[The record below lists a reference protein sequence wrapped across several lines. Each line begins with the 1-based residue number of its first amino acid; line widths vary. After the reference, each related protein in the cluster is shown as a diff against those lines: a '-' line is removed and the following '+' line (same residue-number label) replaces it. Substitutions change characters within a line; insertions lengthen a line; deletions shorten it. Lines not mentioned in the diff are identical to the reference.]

1 MEPSPNMLKLN
12 PEQQEAVNHGDGP
25 LLIIAGPGSGKTR
38 VITQRIVH
46 LLESAASDP
55 RASPLQPK
63 NILALTFTEKAALE
77 MKVRVSQALPELTST
92 PHISTF
98 HSFCYEVL
106 RQWHFERRLLDKVD
120 VWIFLRRRMSL
131 LGLEFY
137 QKLAE
142 PGAFLHDLNEFFSR
156 CQDSLVSPGDFDAYV
171 LACEQKFLS
180 QHPAA
185 AGQTSGA
192 RQPVALSTAAGR
204 SAPMRSSPV
213 TGPDGVAPLSPE
225 NQTAWEEIL
234 KKKELARV
242 FQNSTRLI
250 EDASYSSLGSL
261 ISETVR
267 LWTYH
272 PEALDRAQSQFKV
285 VLVDEFQDTN
295 FGQVELLRL
304 LVAPPY
310 PITAVGDD
318 DQAIYRFRGASHGAF
333 EMFSKVFPRHR
344 TIYLNRNYRSTARI
358 LRVADSVIAH
368 NNRYEQKPRLQTE
381 KDDGDRIFLL
391 NSPDYPSEA
400 AWVAE
405 EIQRLAREGRSLAEI
420 AVLYRAHSHR
430 DLLVEELRRRGIP
443 FSIRGLSILNMPV
456 LRDIAAYLGVI
467 HSPHDN
473 IGLTRIL
480 ADPRWHFP
488 PEFAQRVRLHAASNH
503 CSIHDAL
510 QAAGASGSD
519 LREAIAASGWSELE
533 KLLRELRGF
542 SRSAPVTPIL
552 NRITEALGFTFVPGD
567 PRLDALETFRKFV
580 KEWEEKSETRRLA
593 EFMEYFNYF
602 SEAGGKL
609 EAPEPAESGQSVKL
623 MTVHAAK
630 GLEFP
635 VVFILGVARLRF
647 PSTERK
653 PVIGFPDQ
661 LHRGPMPP
669 GDIHIQE
676 ERRLFYVAITRAMQ
690 QLYISS
696 VAKSERQRSKFIDDL
711 LANTAVAAQDLE
723 MIAVSSVGS
732 TAGPAGS
739 AKNGKRAS
747 AAADKAAPAHWS
759 LGKNNQKL
767 SQDPPNLY
775 QGNLFGGI
783 EQGHGNHF
791 SPIRHWAAYPVP
803 VENDEKISLSAT
815 SAEDYLQCPLK
826 YKFAHLMRIPP
837 GPQPALTFGNLMHQ
851 SVRHYFELHS
861 QGLPSVEEVERF
873 YLSGWRSAGFDDDY
887 QEESYKKAGLEQ
899 LRGFVEAHNKTAIDT
914 AKVRTE
920 QQFSLDFGDLKLE
933 GRIDQVNEI
942 ELKGRSQQELTDYKT
957 GRPRSAKDADQS
969 LQLSVYA
976 LAARELYGSIPARL
990 TFYNLT
996 DNRAV
1001 STVRTEEKL
1010 RESLDQLRGVAR
1022 EIRGGSFGAKPG
1034 FLCRWCNFISI
1045 CPAHE
1050 QER

>member
-12 PEQQEAVNHGDGP
+12 PEQQQAVNHGDGP

-38 VITQRIVH
+38 VITQRIVR
-46 LLESAASDP
+46 LLERAASDP
-55 RASPLQPK
+55 KASPLQPE

-77 MKVRVSQALPELTST
+77 MKVRVSEALPEMVST

-137 QKLAE
+137 QKLVE

-156 CQDSLVSPGDFDAYV
+156 CQDSLVSPKVFEAYV

-192 RQPVALSTAAGR
+192 RQAAALSAAAGR
-204 SAPMRSSPV
+204 SAAIRPSSL
-213 TGPDGVAPLSPE
+213 TGRDGVAPLSPE
-225 NQTAWEEIL
+225 DQTAWEEIL

-242 FQNSTRLI
+242 FQTSTRLI
-250 EDASYSSLGSL
+250 EDATYSSLGSL

-267 LWTYH
+267 LWNHH
-272 PEALDRAQSQFKV
+272 PEALERVQSQFKH

-295 FGQVELLRL
+295 YGQVELLRL

-333 EMFSKVFPRHR
+333 EMFSKAFPRHR

-358 LRVADSVIAH
+358 LRVADAVIAH
-368 NNRYEQKPRLQTE
+368 NNRYEQKPGLQAE

-391 NSPDYPSEA
+391 NFPDYPSEA

-405 EIQRLAREGRSLAEI
+405 EIQRLAREGRALAEI

-430 DLLVEELRRRGIP
+430 DLLIDELRRRGIP

-456 LRDIAAYLGVI
+456 LRDVAAYLSVI
-467 HSPHDN
+467 HLPHDN
-473 IGLTRIL
+473 IGMTRIL
-480 ADPRWHFP
+480 ADPRWHIS
-488 PEFAQRVRLHAASNH
+488 PELAQKIRLHAASNH
-503 CSIHDAL
+503 CSIHDVL
-510 QAAGASGSD
+510 QAARISGLD
-519 LREAIAASGWSELE
+519 GDIAASGWSGLE
-533 KLLRELRGF
+533 ELLRELRGF

-552 NRITEALGFTFVPGD
+552 NRITDALGFTFVAGD

-580 KEWEEKSETRRLA
+580 SEWEEKSETRRLA

-609 EAPEPAESGQSVKL
+609 EAPEPPQSEQAVKL

-635 VVFILGVARLRF
+635 VVFILSVARLRF

-653 PVIGFPDQ
+653 PVIEFPDE

-676 ERRLFYVAITRAMQ
+676 ERRLFYVAITRAMR

-696 VAKSERQRSKFIDDL
+696 VAKSERQRSRFIDDL
-711 LANTAVAAQDLE
+711 LANAVIAAQDLE
-723 MIAVSSVGS
+723 MIAVSSSDPKVNQAARGR
-732 TAGPAGS
+732 
-739 AKNGKRAS
+739 NGKASLATGNKRATALAS
-747 AAADKAAPAHWS
+747 P
-759 LGKNNQKL
+759 GKEHQRL
-767 SQDPPNLY
+767 SETRQDLH
-775 QGNLFGGI
+775 QASLFGEI
-783 EQGHGNHF
+783 EHRAGDRSLIHD
-791 SPIRHWAAYPVP
+791 WAAYAVP
-803 VENDEKISLSAT
+803 VENGEKISLSAT

-826 YKFAHLMRIPP
+826 YKFAHLMQIPP
-837 GPQPALTFGNLMHQ
+837 GPQPALTFGSLMHQ
-851 SVRHYFELHS
+851 SVRYYFELRR
-861 QGLPSVEEVERF
+861 QGLPSMQEMESF
-873 YLSGWRSAGFDDDY
+873 YLSGWRSAGFGDDY

-899 LRGFVEAHNKTAIDT
+899 LHGFVESHNKVAMNPEGTQM
-914 AKVRTE
+914 E
-920 QQFSLDFGDLKLE
+920 QPFSLDFGDLKLE

-942 ELKGRSQQELTDYKT
+942 ELKGHTQHELIDYKT
-957 GRPRSAKDADQS
+957 GRPRTLKDADQS

-976 LAARELYGSIPARL
+976 LAARELYGTIPARL

-1010 RESLDQLRGVAR
+1010 RESLDQLREVAR
-1022 EIRGGSFGAKPG
+1022 EIRGNSFEAKPG

-1050 QER
+1050 QE

>member
-12 PEQQEAVNHGDGP
+12 PEQQEAVDHGDGP

-46 LLESAASDP
+46 LLEGPASDP
-55 RASPLQPK
+55 QASPLQPE

-131 LGLEFY
+131 LGLDFY

-156 CQDSLVSPGDFDAYV
+156 CQDSLVSPADFDAYV
-171 LACEQKFLS
+171 LAFEQKYLS

-185 AGQTSGA
+185 AGQTSVA
-192 RQPVALSTAAGR
+192 RQPAAFSAAARGSAAARPSSATAPDR
-204 SAPMRSSPV
+204 
-213 TGPDGVAPLSPE
+213 TGPLSPE
-225 NQTAWEEIL
+225 DQAAWQEIL

-261 ISETVR
+261 MSETVR
-267 LWTYH
+267 LWTQH
-272 PEALDRAQSQFKV
+272 PEALDRVQRQFKV

-295 FGQVELLRL
+295 YGQAELLRL
-304 LVAPPY
+304 LVTPPY

-333 EMFSKVFPRHR
+333 EMFSQVFPRHR

-368 NNRYEQKPRLQTE
+368 NIRYEKKPRLQTE

-391 NSPDYPSEA
+391 NSPDYQSEA
-400 AWVAE
+400 AWAGE
-405 EIQRLAREGRSLAEI
+405 EIQRLAREGRPLAEI

-443 FSIRGLSILNMPV
+443 FSIRGLSILKMPV
-456 LRDIAAYLGVI
+456 LRDVAAYLSVI
-467 HSPHDN
+467 HLPHDN
-473 IGLTRIL
+473 IGMTRIL
-480 ADPRWHFP
+480 ADPRWHIS
-488 PEFAQRVRLHAASNH
+488 PELAQKIRLHAASSH
-503 CSIHDAL
+503 CSIHDVL
-510 QAAGASGSD
+510 QAAGASGLGS
-519 LREAIAASGWSELE
+519 EIAASGWGGLD
-533 KLLRELRGF
+533 KLLRELRSF
-542 SRSAPVTPIL
+542 SRTAPVTPIL
-552 NRITEALGFTFVPGD
+552 NRITEGLGFTFVPGD
-567 PRLDALETFRKFV
+567 ARLDALETFRKFV
-580 KEWEEKSETRRLA
+580 IEWEENSETRRLA
-593 EFMEYFNYF
+593 EFIEYFNYF
-602 SEAGGKL
+602 GEAGGKL
-609 EAPEPAESGQSVKL
+609 EAPAPAESEQAVKL

-635 VVFILGVARLRF
+635 VVFILSVARLRF

-653 PVIGFPDQ
+653 PVIEFPDE
-661 LHRGPMPP
+661 LHRGPTPP

-676 ERRLFYVAITRAMQ
+676 ERRLFYVAITRAMR

-696 VAKSERQRSKFIDDL
+696 VAKFERQRSRFIDDL
-711 LANTAVAAQDLE
+711 LAHALIAAQDLE
-723 MIAVSSVGS
+723 VIAV
-732 TAGPAGS
+732 PAIDPKSGQPGS
-739 AKNGKRAS
+739 AKNGKRS
-747 AAADKAAPAHWS
+747 SIKVDKGAPAHRS
-759 LGKNNQKL
+759 LGKQNQRL
-767 SQDPPNLY
+767 SQDQSSLY
-775 QGNLFGGI
+775 QGNLFGGTG
-783 EQGHGNHF
+783 QRDGNHH
-791 SPIRHWAAYPVP
+791 SPIREWAAYPVP
-803 VENDEKISLSAT
+803 VDSDEKISLSAT
-815 SAEDYLQCPLK
+815 AAEDYLQCPLK

-851 SVRHYFELHS
+851 SVRHYFELRG
-861 QGLPSVEEVERF
+861 QGLPSVEEMERF

-887 QEESYKKAGLEQ
+887 QEESYKKAGIEQ
-899 LRGFVEAHNKTAIDT
+899 LRGFVEAHNGATIDT

-942 ELKGRSQQELTDYKT
+942 ELKGHSQHELIDYKT
-957 GRPRSAKDADQS
+957 GRPRTAKDADQS
-969 LQLSVYA
+969 LQLSLYA
-976 LAARELYGSIPARL
+976 MAARELYGSIPARL
-990 TFYNLT
+990 SFYNLT

-1010 RESLDQLRGVAR
+1010 RESLDQLREVAR
-1022 EIRGGSFGAKPG
+1022 EIRGGSFEAKPG

-1050 QER
+1050 QE